1 MNCPCVKR
9 KFFLKDMNCERYVR
23 ELMILW
29 SKCTIVPMELVDYMQ
44 RSQRKFVHQ
53 AAEEWKERNYDNMVR
68 AIYG

>member
-1 MNCPCVKR
+1 MA
-9 KFFLKDMNCERYVR
+9 
-23 ELMILW
+23 
-29 SKCTIVPMELVDYMQ
+29 LVDYMQ